1 VNIEPAGGAEPPL
14 EGAGDAA
21 IRRVAWGDYGRRP
34 GWTGFYAPAGGLL
47 GRGVGKPG
55 RLPLGRDELPE
66 VMAASAV
73 RVGLDGAREPVK
85 QIVNIAD
92 EHGEL

>member
-1 VNIEPAGGAEPPL
+1 MERRADRGELALPEVVEQSGGPAA
-14 EGAGDAA
+14 
-21 IRRVAWGDYGRRP
+21 V
-34 GWTGFYAPAGGLL
+34 GLL
-47 GRGVGKPG
+47 GGGVGEAG
-55 RLPLGRDELPE
+55 RLPLGREELPE